1 MKNMDD
7 IDKAKIG
14 KKDEKLVG
22 WDFIRKPKLPESKLP
37 PMKAKNALLTL
48 NAIRYLPTRT
58 NNSTK
63 QKSGWFWY
71 IVILGVMGIIIAKF
85 LRLW

>member
-1 MKNMDD
+1 MDE

-22 WDFIRKPKLPESKLP
+22 WDFIRKPKLPNSKLP
-37 PMKAKNALLTL
+37 PMKAKNAMLTP

-63 QKSGWFWY
+63 QKSRWFWY
-71 IVILGVMGIIIAKF
+71 IVILAVIGVIIAK
-85 LRLW
+85 LLGLW